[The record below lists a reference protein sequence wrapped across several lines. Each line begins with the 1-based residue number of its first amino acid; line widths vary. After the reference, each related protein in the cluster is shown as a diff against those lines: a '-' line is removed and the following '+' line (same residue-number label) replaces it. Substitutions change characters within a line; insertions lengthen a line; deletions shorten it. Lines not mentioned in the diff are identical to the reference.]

1 MQKNNAEEFNANH
14 AKIKCQN
21 HLSLLYDKIKEFY
34 FKGKNKIHFSNYI
47 TSVKSNSTIHRT
59 CKYIISSENIN
70 YININ

>member
-34 FKGKNKIHFSNYI
+34 FKGKNEIHFSNYI
-47 TSVKSNSTIHRT
+47 TSVKSNSRT
-59 CKYIISSENIN
+59 RQKIL
-70 YININ
+70 